1 MTPIYERTIVGTW
14 LLGFML
20 VMAALMAAVI
30 LLAGDSNEGWWTP
43 LILLAMPLVFGV
55 MRVSV
60 GRDSLRVRFWLGVP
74 RRTVPVERI
83 DGYAVTRS
91 RRETGFG
98 VALRPL
104 DGKFCISGPSAVS
117 ILLRNGRTLL
127 VGTPDPEALVKA
139 LDRARRRHAREE

>member
-43 LILLAMPLVFGV
+43 LIMLAMPLVFGV

-60 GRDSLRVRFWLGVP
+60 GRDSLR
-74 RRTVPVERI
+74 
-83 DGYAVTRS
+83 
-91 RRETGFG
+91 
-98 VALRPL
+98 
-104 DGKFCISGPSAVS
+104 
-117 ILLRNGRTLL
+117 